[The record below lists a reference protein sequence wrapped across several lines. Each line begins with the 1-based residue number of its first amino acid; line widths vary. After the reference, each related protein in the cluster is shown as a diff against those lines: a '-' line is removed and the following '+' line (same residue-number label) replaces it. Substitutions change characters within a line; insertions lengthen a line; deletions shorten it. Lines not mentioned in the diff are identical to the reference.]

1 MSGRKSARAAWAS
14 RRVSPLVEGLE
25 RREVMSSGGLSKSLG
40 SYVVPSDNGPKITH
54 AAAVVN
60 PHTSIDNLLAT
71 ILGPGTTQVQ
81 AGSSSL
87 GKVPQAVLKQ
97 TVLNQPSVHSILSD
111 GDVYT
116 LFNSTAL
123 TTLLGSEQVSGVTST
138 NASTTSSTTST
149 TSTTSTSSTTGTATT
164 TVDPLV
170 AFSIPSEAT
179 IQSIDAGA
187 DGQAVIQVLPSG
199 GVPGFFATVP
209 ESDVRIASEGPPIT
223 GSVLIPQSS
232 IPTGFPTPAAST
244 LSIGTFSATYAATG
258 PILLQ
263 IFNAEVQQ
271 VSPNAPDSVPGLR
284 LAPYLLHHN
293 PFPTQSA
300 QKALTQV
307 LRLAVQ
313 RNVFTLDS
321 AQTSAVSA
329 GVAQFAA
336 GVQSMITAGSFT
348 PSVPLKPAALPSKS
362 LSGTLE
368 LSIGAVRRLF
378 DVAPSIS
385 GLNLPSLGNFE
396 GRLDVGYVVDR
407 SGNYGIML
415 TLRGPLENA
424 NPKPSPVDVASGDVN
439 IEVSNARN
447 INDLNGQRVE
457 EGVQVGSG
465 TASNLGVASYG
476 NGITTFSA
484 SAGNG
489 FGLEYGTGVGYSV
502 VIPLGNV
509 YALIP
514 SAPAN

>member
-14 RRVSPLVEGLE
+14 LRLSPLVEALE
-25 RREVMSSGGLSKSLG
+25 RREVMSAGGLSKSLG
-40 SYVVPSDNGPKITH
+40 VYVVPSQNGPKITQP
-54 AAAVVN
+54 AAVVN
-60 PHTSIDNLLAT
+60 PHTSIDTLLST
-71 ILGPGTTQVQ
+71 ILGPGLSQVQ
-81 AGSSSL
+81 DASNSL
-87 GKVPQAVLKQ
+87 VNTPQAVLKQ

-123 TTLLGSEQVSGVTST
+123 TTLLGSQQVSGVTST
-138 NASTTSSTTST
+138 AA
-149 TSTTSTSSTTGTATT
+149 STTSTSSTTAASTT
-164 TVDPLV
+164 TTPNPLV
-170 AFSIPSEAT
+170 AFSFPTQAT
-179 IQSIDAGA
+179 IQSIDNGAGEA
-187 DGQAVIQVLPSG
+187 LIQVLPSG
-199 GVPGFFATVP
+199 GAAGFFATVP
-209 ESDVRIASEGPPIT
+209 TSNVRIATEGPPIT

-232 IPTGFPTPAAST
+232 IPSGFPMPTASSI
-244 LSIGTFSATYAATG
+244 SIGTFASTYSETG
-258 PILLQ
+258 PIELQ
-263 IFNAEVQQ
+263 IFNAAVKQ

-293 PFPTQSA
+293 PFPTSSA
-300 QKALTQV
+300 EHTLTNV

-321 AQTSAVSA
+321 NQTSAVTA
-329 GVAQFAA
+329 GTTQF
-336 GVQSMITAGSFT
+336 GDQVQSMITAGSFT
-348 PSVPLKPAALPSKS
+348 PSVPVKPPALPSGT

-368 LSIGAVRRLF
+368 ISVGAVRRLL
-378 DVAPSIS
+378 DVSPSIS

-396 GRLDVGYVVDR
+396 GRIDVGYVVDR

-424 NPKPSPVDVASGDVN
+424 NPKPTPVDVVSGDVN
-439 IEVSNARN
+439 VEVSNARN
-447 INDLNGQRVE
+447 IDALTGERVE

-465 TASNLGVASYG
+465 TASGLSSSSYG

-489 FGLEYGTGVGYSV
+489 FGFEYGTGIGYSL

-514 SAPAN
+514 SAPPN

>member
-14 RRVSPLVEGLE
+14 RRLNLLVEVLE
-25 RREVMSSGGLSKSLG
+25 RREVMSASGVSKSLG
-40 SYVVPSDNGPKITH
+40 SYVVPSTNGPKITSP
-54 AAAVVN
+54 AAVVN
-60 PHTSIDNLLAT
+60 PHTSIDTLLST
-71 ILGPGTTQVQ
+71 ILGPGVSQVQ
-81 AGSSSL
+81 DSSI
-87 GKVPQAVLKQ
+87 GNVPQAVLKQ

-123 TTLLGSEQVSGVTST
+123 TSLLGSEQVSGVTST
-138 NASTTSSTTST
+138 NAATTTTTTTSSTSTST
-149 TSTTSTSSTTGTATT
+149 TTTA
-164 TVDPLV
+164 DPLV
-170 AFSIPSEAT
+170 AFSFPSEAT
-179 IQSIDAGA
+179 IQSIDNG
-187 DGQAVIQVLPSG
+187 GNGEAVVEILPSG
-199 GVPGFFATVP
+199 GSPGFYATVP
-209 ESDVRIASEGPPIT
+209 EANVRIATEGPPET
-223 GSVLIPQSS
+223 GSVLIPESS
-232 IPTGFPTPAAST
+232 IPAGFPTPSASSI
-244 LSIGTFSATYAATG
+244 SIGTFAATYSATG

-300 QKALTQV
+300 QESLTKV

-321 AQTSAVSA
+321 SQSSAVTTGLAAFA
-329 GVAQFAA
+329 GE
-336 GVQSMITAGSFT
+336 VQAMTSSGSFT
-348 PSVPLKPAALPSKS
+348 PSVPLKPSSLPSGK
-362 LSGTLE
+362 LAGTLE
-368 LSIGAVRRLF
+368 VSVGDVRRLL
-378 DVAPSIS
+378 DVSPDIS
-385 GLNLPSLGNFE
+385 GLNLPGLGNFE

-415 TLRGPLENA
+415 SLRGPLENA
-424 NPKPSPVDVASGDVN
+424 NPKPTPVDVASGDVN
-439 IEVSNARN
+439 VQVSNARN
-447 INDLNGQRVE
+447 ISALTGQTLI
-457 EGVQVGSG
+457 EGVQVGAG
-465 TASNLGVASYG
+465 TSSSLESSSYG

-489 FGLEYGTGVGYSV
+489 FGLEYGTGIGYSL

-514 SAPAN
+514 SDPPTGS